1 MAAGPLPLQTRE
13 GQHSEASSSGR
24 ALMVSLPGSAELLS
38 GDTCWPSGL
47 LELRRCCWPPCPG
60 EVRGGQSLAQ
70 NTKGELGGLLVE
82 RWH

>member
-13 GQHSEASSSGR
+13 GQHTEASSSGR

-47 LELRRCCWPPCPG
+47 LELRRCWPPVPG
-60 EVRGGQSLAQ
+60 GGAGWAEPR
-70 NTKGELGGLLVE
+70 TE
-82 RWH
+82 H